1 MRYKEVSAKML
12 HQALAKLDEFTGWK
26 DPKDIHRFNKFKNTF
41 DREHKKAGYWYN
53 KLVQKHAEL
62 EPVKRKNPKTN
73 EMEEVKEK
81 DGKTKMK
88 PKWGPNGNGQMD
100 IIFKNYDAFE
110 KDVQV
115 FHDHTFTVKVYKF
128 KVDDFVTAGLTPVEL
143 RACVRIAEDMDPDLL
158 IDEDELDVEG
168 EDMPEDL
175 SAILA
180 EETPQESSDGTTDTP
195 APE

>member
-1 MRYKEVSAKML
+1 
-12 HQALAKLDEFTGWK
+12 
-26 DPKDIHRFNKFKNTF
+26 
-41 DREHKKAGYWYN
+41 
-53 KLVQKHAEL
+53 
-62 EPVKRKNPKTN
+62 
-73 EMEEVKEK
+73 
-81 DGKTKMK
+81 MK